1 MEITNNTSN
10 EIEITLENGCVVRV
24 NESQG
29 TYKRGKITSCDR
41 NKASVEVSDPFYI
54 KETRERQTEVDAIHI
69 ETSDSGITKSNI
81 HTDYN
86 ATVNSQTIQKEA
98 TGYKC
103 CKWTSIKLNKNDW
116 NTFKQGIFHT
126 KK

>member
-1 MEITNNTSN
+1 MEITNNTAN

-24 NESQG
+24 NESTVERLPQ
-29 TYKRGKITSCDR
+29 SS
-41 NKASVEVSDPFYI
+41 NKATVEVSDPCYI